1 MPFVPERDI
10 QGAGLVT
17 PKFGGW
23 PCFHDAEIVRLTL
36 QREKSTAY
44 LEGVFHVFNQSHD
57 SPEQRDRNH
66 MLVTIRFEAIDQLRL
81 EDFNRQN
88 VIDDLNVEA
97 VGGSGKRFAVGM
109 LANNGC
115 DTAFL
120 CDSIRVVSVE
130 PYTRD
135 ERVRGASVYANDLK

>member
-1 MPFVPERDI
+1 M
-10 QGAGLVT
+10 
-17 PKFGGW
+17 
-23 PCFHDAEIVRLTL
+23 RLTL

-44 LEGVFHVFNQSHD
+44 LEGVFHVFYPSHD

-66 MLVTIRFEAIDQLRL
+66 MLVTIRFEAIDQQRL

>member
-1 MPFVPERDI
+1 MSFVPERDI
-10 QGAGLVT
+10 EDAGLVT
-17 PKFGGW
+17 PHFGGW
-23 PCFHDAEIVRLTL
+23 PCFHDAEIVRLKL
-36 QREKSTAY
+36 QREKPTAY

-57 SPEQRDRNH
+57 SPEKRDRNH

-97 VGGSGKRFAVGM
+97 VGGGGKRFAVRM

-115 DTAFL
+115 DIGFL
-120 CDSIRVVSVE
+120 CDAVRVVSVE
-130 PYTRD
+130 PYTRE
-135 ERVRGASVYANDLK
+135 ERIQDGSVYADDV